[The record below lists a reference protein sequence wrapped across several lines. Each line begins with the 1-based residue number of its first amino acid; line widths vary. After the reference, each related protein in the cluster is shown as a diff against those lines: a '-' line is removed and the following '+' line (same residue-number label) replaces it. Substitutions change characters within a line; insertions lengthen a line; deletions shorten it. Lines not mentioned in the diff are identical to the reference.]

1 MSADLTLSDR
11 QESILVYI
19 IRYLRE
25 NKIPPSI
32 RNIGEA
38 VGISSTSVVNYNLTK
53 LQDMGLIDR
62 TPEVSR
68 GLSVNFEQVE
78 RVLSGLLANNGSPT
92 GLIRV
97 PVFGHIQAGLP
108 VDVPDVRNWQTAEEW
123 VQLTAEMF
131 GDPSRLFALKV
142 QGDSMKDAAVQD
154 GDIIILRHQESANNG
169 DMVAAWLE
177 GDDETTLKFLNK
189 KGDTVELLPANS
201 DYQPIVR
208 PADQVRISGKVVSV
222 IRYMN

>member
-32 RNIGEA
+32 RNIGGA

-53 LQDMGLIDR
+53 LQEMGLIDR

-78 RVLSGLLANNGSPT
+78 RVLSGLLTNNGSPT

-123 VQLTAEMF
+123 VQLTADMF

-154 GDIIILRHQESANNG
+154 GDIIILRHQETANNG

-177 GDDETTLKFLNK
+177 QDDETTLKFFNK
-189 KGDTVELLPANS
+189 KGDMIELLPANA

>member
-53 LQDMGLIDR
+53 LQEIGLIDR

-78 RVLSGLLANNGSPT
+78 RTLSGLLTNNGSPN

-108 VDVPDVRNWQTAEEW
+108 VDVPDVRNWQTAGGVGAVDRRDVRRSQPPLCPEGAGRLHEGCRGAGW
-123 VQLTAEMF
+123 GHHDPA
-131 GDPSRLFALKV
+131 PSRDRQQRRHGGRLAGAGRRDDP
-142 QGDSMKDAAVQD
+142 Q
-154 GDIIILRHQESANNG
+154 ILQQKGRH
-169 DMVAAWLE
+169 D
-177 GDDETTLKFLNK
+177 
-189 KGDTVELLPANS
+189 
-201 DYQPIVR
+201 
-208 PADQVRISGKVVSV
+208 
-222 IRYMN
+222 

>member
-1 MSADLTLSDR
+1 MSTEFSLSDR

-25 NKIPPSI
+25 HKIPPSI

-53 LQDMGLIDR
+53 LQEMGLIDR

-78 RVLSGLLANNGSPT
+78 RTLSGLLTGNGSLN

-108 VDVPDVRNWQTAEEW
+108 VDVPDVRNWQTAEEL

-131 GDPSRLFALKV
+131 GDPSRLFALRV

-154 GDIIILRHQESANNG
+154 GDIVILRYQESANNG

-189 KGDTVELLPANS
+189 KGDTVELIPANT
-201 DYQPIVR
+201 DY
-208 PADQVRISGKVVSV
+208 
-222 IRYMN
+222 